1 MRIFLIF
8 LSCANMLLS
17 PHPKKMIV
25 FISLSLLLLYTSLF
39 PKEKKEKEVE
49 EDLGGVGEGKQ

>member
-1 MRIFLIF
+1 
-8 LSCANMLLS
+8 MLLS